1 MSNNYSGKLNLLK
14 FLNACIVTVK
24 GNTSTK
30 RGVFI
35 PLDDNNVFVSADEN
49 MKPRGAYI
57 DFIAFENQQP
67 GKYGDTRSLRQ
78 SLAKEV
84 RERMT
89 DEELKAV
96 PYIGN
101 MKPYE
106 IPNAART
113 VEAPQATVD
122 EGMDDLPF

>member
-57 DFIAFENQQP
+57 DFIAFENLQP
-67 GKYGDTRSLRQ
+67 GKYGDTHSLRQ

-106 IPNAART
+106 MSNAART

>member
-49 MKPRGAYI
+49 MKPRGAYTTSS
-57 DFIAFENQQP
+57 P
-67 GKYGDTRSLRQ
+67 LRT
-78 SLAKEV
+78 SSPAS
-84 RERMT
+84 T
-89 DEELKAV
+89 
-96 PYIGN
+96 
-101 MKPYE
+101 
-106 IPNAART
+106 
-113 VEAPQATVD
+113 ATPTAYASRCQRKHAN
-122 EGMDDLPF
+122 G